1 MKVASV
7 WAWLLVVIRF
17 YFNEMPKIS
26 SGFQPS
32 KCSST
37 LWRLNGCHRPTSTGT
52 GLCISWCWE
61 NCDMLILTRFGLTH
75 LSAPGKAKQTPTATD
90 LKMMVHVPTLS
101 WELSGWCTRIASDD
115 MGILMGKTTK
125 THLSCWSNPF
135 GDAGNRLWPG
145 EPESGHCPGEV
156 SASEKC
162 RKKSSKDAAICLHPD
177 AILVL
182 RSGAQRSP
190 LPHPGVGAEFMIGL
204 KGVSSGCFRMM

>member
-61 NCDMLILTRFGLTH
+61 NCDMLILTRFGLPH
-75 LSAPGKAKQTPTATD
+75 LYSCDEELKDQHHDIHLYIQSKMEAQGFLLAPLHQERQNRHLLLRIWRWWSTCQHCLGSCLDDAQGSHQMTRESSWVKQLKLTCLVGPVPSVMQEIVFDLENRKVGIAPAKCLHPNFAQ
-90 LKMMVHVPTLS
+90 
-101 WELSGWCTRIASDD
+101 
-115 MGILMGKTTK
+115 
-125 THLSCWSNPF
+125 
-135 GDAGNRLWPG
+135 
-145 EPESGHCPGEV
+145 
-156 SASEKC
+156 
-162 RKKSSKDAAICLHPD
+162 KKSRPLHPD
-177 AILVL
+177 AIP
-182 RSGAQRSP
+182 S
-190 LPHPGVGAEFMIGL
+190 F
-204 KGVSSGCFRMM
+204 